1 MNANK
6 VDGGQ
11 VTTSL
16 VDSFG
21 DTSEM
26 KQFSYVARGWR
37 GKIKEINRKYS
48 KPRLKTTPLVRAAL
62 LALRI
67 YLIMLVFILISKFY
81 TLVR

>member
-6 VDGGQ
+6 IDDDQ
-11 VTTSL
+11 VTTSMKSCI
-16 VDSFG
+16 DE
-21 DTSEM
+21 TSE
-26 KQFSYVARGWR
+26 KEQFSYVARGWR
-37 GKIKEINRKYS
+37 GKIKEINKKYS

-67 YLIMLVFILISKFY
+67 YLIMLVIILIYKFY